1 MKISRTILQ
10 PRWKVT
16 LFMWLTFIVVI
27 TIWKHASAGLMMLL
41 IVWSYM
47 LILCLNDWK
56 NNIVCLCFLI
66 SFFVFLI
73 GREVCFSYL
82 SLPVYYT
89 YLTPYNSFAYVCMI
103 ISLLGIGV
111 GNFVQITNFNNG
123 HIRMAKC
130 DGNNRV
136 GHNTQKIAKYI
147 FCVCYMFSI
156 IAVCTQI
163 LFIRQVGYLG
173 TYVEKNVEYQLPG
186 VVSYIA
192 AFMGLS
198 FYVYLSTFPDRKSAW
213 FPIAMYELYGV
224 LTVFTG
230 KRYPF
235 VAISMI
241 IFIYMI
247 IRSRKENGWM
257 TRKMIVTVI
266 LLVPCLIVFLALYDS
281 IRVGQGI
288 KFSGIIN
295 TVINFFDGQGG
306 SINVIKRIR
315 YFEKEIADLHLCSFE
330 TTRSVIFENF
340 IMRKF
345 TGINVMT
352 GNSIER
358 ALNGNSLMHRLS
370 YLTYGNAYLSGRGV
384 GSCYIAELFFDFGY
398 LGILVGSV
406 LYGKIMSAVNNMGR
420 HGYIIDGILLAMMYY
435 ILLAPRGHFD
445 AFLGDVFT
453 IYSILG
459 IFAVKMIGMAVR
471 RKQYKSVLNF
481 KASRVSVGEKS

>member
-1 MKISRTILQ
+1 MKIRVVSLRLKWKIILLACLFSIVAISA
-10 PRWKVT
+10 WKQ
-16 LFMWLTFIVVI
+16 
-27 TIWKHASAGLMMLL
+27 ASIGLMMLL
-41 IVWSYM
+41 MLWNYL
-47 LILCLNDWK
+47 LILSLSDWK

-82 SLPVYYT
+82 SVPVYYT
-89 YLTPYNSFAYVCMI
+89 YLTPYNSFAYVCMM

-123 HIRMAKC
+123 HIRMAKR

-136 GHNTQKIAKYI
+136 GYNAQKIAKYI
-147 FCVCYMFSI
+147 FYLCYIFSI
-156 IAVCTQI
+156 IAVCAQI
-163 LFIRQVGYLG
+163 LFIRKVGYLG
-173 TYVEKNVEYQLPG
+173 TYVEKNAEYQLPG

-198 FYVYLSTFPDRKSAW
+198 FYVYLSTFPDRKSVW

-241 IFIYMI
+241 IFIYMV
-247 IRSRKENGWM
+247 IRSRTENGWM

-288 KFSGIIN
+288 KFSGIID

-330 TTRSVIFENF
+330 TMRSVIFENF
-340 IMRKF
+340 IVRKL
-345 TGINVMT
+345 TGISAMT

-398 LGILVGSV
+398 LGVFVGSV
-406 LYGKIMSAVNNMGR
+406 LYGKIMSAVNHLGR

-459 IFAVKMIGMAVR
+459 IFAVKIIGLAVR
-471 RKQYKSVLNF
+471 RKRYKSVL
-481 KASRVSVGEKS
+481 KSRASVGEKL